1 MWTNEHEFFRSTD
14 ATDSPDSPD
23 EENKSVAPAA
33 SVPLGERVRPVAR
46 PHYDR
51 RRLLHHCI
59 AAIQDRHAN
68 PSHPQRFDLLARR
81 QRNPE
86 RDLLLDYRR
95 ELRRLWM
102 YLDAIAVIRLSRVP
116 PGG

>member
-1 MWTNEHEFFRSTD
+1 MQ
-14 ATDSPDSPD
+14 P
-23 EENKSVAPAA
+23 
-33 SVPLGERVRPVAR
+33 VRR
-46 PHYDR
+46 PYCLR
-51 RRLLHHCI
+51 RRLHHCI
-59 AAIQDRHAN
+59 AAIRDRRAN
-68 PSHPQRFDLLARR
+68 PSHHQRFDLIARR